1 QQHLGHRDPPGFARV
16 SGPALPRRPGGI
28 PGRRRQVQ
36 ARGLGRVRRKPGRPP
51 SLRGD
56 LRLSPQGRPA
66 SDPVGRQHGGDAAR
80 GGGRHVRRQR
90 RDGLRHRRRPRRAR
104 PRDAVRRQGGTG
116 GLRAGAGRAPG
127 RARRASRDRRGARPD
142 LPEPRPPNAA
152 IAERQDRRRGRG
164 PRHGRQN
171 LPDREA
177 PFAVTAAL
185 QRANQVALALAV
197 VAAIAVAAGGFASVA
212 PNRLLSGKP
221 VMLWQAA
228 GAPAST
234 AVVALVAALAAGAFA
249 RWRGIGAILG
259 AALLLAV
266 LYAAGDM
273 ADRLKG
279 VVSLGAAFWTL
290 LGAAAL
296 AVVDGMQRSR
306 AGPLAMLGTAV
317 AILAAAALMA
327 AAGWFDGLSL
337 AREFH
342 TRHDVFGPAVLR
354 HIELVAG
361 SVVPAIAI
369 AVPLGLGTVR
379 HPNWR
384 GPIFATLNLLQT
396 IPSIALFG
404 LLIAPLTALGIGGV
418 GPAPALIALV
428 LYALLPVARSTAAGL
443 GGIDPA

>member
-1 QQHLGHRDPPGFARV
+1 
-16 SGPALPRRPGGI
+16 
-28 PGRRRQVQ
+28 
-36 ARGLGRVRRKPGRPP
+36 
-51 SLRGD
+51 
-56 LRLSPQGRPA
+56 
-66 SDPVGRQHGGDAAR
+66 
-80 GGGRHVRRQR
+80 
-90 RDGLRHRRRPRRAR
+90 
-104 PRDAVRRQGGTG
+104 
-116 GLRAGAGRAPG
+116 
-127 RARRASRDRRGARPD
+127 
-142 LPEPRPPNAA
+142 
-152 IAERQDRRRGRG
+152 
-164 PRHGRQN
+164 
-171 LPDREA
+171 
-177 PFAVTAAL
+177 VTAAL

-354 HIELVAG
+354 HIELVVG

-369 AVPLGLGTVR
+369 GVPLGLGTVR

-443 GGIDPA
+443 GGIDPAVADAARGMGMTERQILWRVEIPLAAPVLLAGLRIVTVQTIGLAVVAALIGAGGLGSFVFAGLGQDAADLVLLGALPAIFLALAADFLLRLAAGR